1 MSKPERAAGPFAG
14 GPVPKTEIED
24 DEDIKAI
31 VPKGIQKEPLVVA
44 AREKTGILSKGSRV
58 YLCLD
63 FHGLAL
69 FDDKLQVTSTYLY
82 HELVSFSA
90 DADSFKIKYIGKKAK
105 VKSRTF
111 LMPYAAARD
120 CKDIMWQMVQLY
132 LQQPQLMKKLAT
144 QGLDT
149 INQGPK
155 HPTQDQ
161 VAAADERLP
170 QEQSSMP
177 SSPTRP
183 EDQSFDEALEDE
195 EEDIGGSAVAQANQL
210 HFQPVTPVTEEEVVG
225 ALGSEQDLQG
235 QLMLEREKQADTEQQ
250 VASVSREKEAL
261 AKENEVLA
269 RQVEMLT
276 NSVSSEQ

>member
-195 EEDIGGSAVAQANQL
+195 EEDIGGSAVAQGA
-210 HFQPVTPVTEEEVVG
+210 HKMKDRAPSEPRTPRTPSASDKVTHAKITEIERH
-225 ALGSEQDLQG
+225 LRDLQG

-250 VASVSREKEAL
+250 VASVS
-261 AKENEVLA
+261 
-269 RQVEMLT
+269 
-276 NSVSSEQ
+276 